1 MILSIRQTGHSFGGY
16 LTAAY
21 ALKHPERLKSAILAD
36 PWGMAPRPADIKQR
50 FNIPFWVGIIFRN
63 YTPSKLG
70 ILEATHFFRVSPPF
84 ILLGQTLRNLF
95 NLTFLANYFV
105 RTKCIKKF

>member
-1 MILSIRQTGHSFGGY
+1 VSVLTSALRTSSHLTVSVDHAGHSFGGY

-36 PWGMAPRPADIKQR
+36 PWGMAPRPADIKER

-63 YTPSKLG
+63 CTPSKLG
-70 ILEATHFFRVSPPF
+70 ILEATHFYRVSPRLF
-84 ILLGQTLRNLF
+84 CWIKTL
-95 NLTFLANYFV
+95 
-105 RTKCIKKF
+105 